1 MVYLVCVLPCLPLQF
16 VFALRQSGVF
26 LVTLFLSLPD
36 PFLVCVCHIWE
47 KPELSRVVSTS
58 VVSDLVDYIYLVVF
72 SLNAALETK
81 TTSILG
87 AF

>member
-1 MVYLVCVLPCLPLQF
+1 MVYVVCVLPCLPLQF

-36 PFLVCVCHIWE
+36 PFLVYVCHIWE

-72 SLNAALETK
+72 SLNAAPETK